1 MPSSTTEMSKFV
13 QNLSKFKLIT
23 FDITDTLLKFKRPP
37 GIEYAA
43 TATALGYTNV
53 DPDKIAAQFSSNFK
67 QMNQTYPNFGRNK
80 IAWETWWELLIGNV
94 FKSAGTALSPGDTH
108 RLASELID
116 KYETDE
122 CWEIQDG
129 AIELIEKIKDQ
140 DIMVAVVSNFDPR
153 LKFLVR
159 NMKLPEF
166 DFLVGSYEIGAAK
179 PDPRIFDV
187 AIKMGNFH
195 AMPDEALHIG
205 NTPEL
210 DYVAANEAEWSC
222 ALITNGKG
230 DWLLHKDKINENHV
244 FESLQDFHNKLENED
259 IKWVND

>member
-1 MPSSTTEMSKFV
+1 MSKLV
-13 QNLSKFKLIT
+13 KNLQKFKLIT
-23 FDITDTLLKFKRPP
+23 FDVTDTLLKFKRPP

-43 TATALGYTNV
+43 TASALGYPNV
-53 DPDKIAAQFSSNFK
+53 DPDKITAQFSNNFK
-67 QMNQTYPNFGRNK
+67 QMNHDYPNFGRNK
-80 IAWETWWELLIGNV
+80 IAWERWWELLIENV
-94 FKSAGTALSPGDTH
+94 FKSAGTAFSQDDTY

-129 AIELIEKIKDQ
+129 AIDLIEKIKDI
-140 DIMVAVVSNFDPR
+140 DKMVGVVSNFDPR

-187 AIKMGNFH
+187 AIKLGNFN

-210 DYVAANEAEWSC
+210 DYLAAKEAEWTGV
-222 ALITNGKG
+222 LITNGKK
-230 DWLLHKDKINENHV
+230 DWLLHEEKINENHV
-244 FESLQDFHNKLENED
+244 FESLQDFLMKLENDD
-259 IKWVND
+259 IKWGE